1 MAICPLTYD
10 GFKPSNLVAC
20 LPCCWNH
27 KLGSRQIELIPGVI
41 LCHCN
46 RRIRDIDECDMTHP
60 LITSESHTQGEE
72 QKGCVSSSLDRNYLD
87 SSINYGLDVVFE
99 SVHQMTHALC
109 TWLSINFS
117 ACRYGCMC
125 YIFEYRPYVWLF
137 AFRHLQVDTDVIDM
151 IPCGSDDVK
160 PPWTFQTYL
169 GNLPPTATRMS
180 APCVSAWRPPWAR
193 SCWPQAPRASASWLW
208 ILFHVVSKSTLCLI
222 QFVAVSRVNLSQAN
236 VLSLFDFATCIGLSN
251 CFNWK
256 CRVWHEWR
264 LEAGVEVSD

>member
-1 MAICPLTYD
+1 
-10 GFKPSNLVAC
+10 
-20 LPCCWNH
+20 
-27 KLGSRQIELIPGVI
+27 
-41 LCHCN
+41 
-46 RRIRDIDECDMTHP
+46 
-60 LITSESHTQGEE
+60 
-72 QKGCVSSSLDRNYLD
+72 
-87 SSINYGLDVVFE
+87 
-99 SVHQMTHALC
+99 MTHALC

-117 ACRYGCMC
+117 ACRYGYMC
-125 YIFEYRPYVWLF
+125 YICKLWPYVWLF

-151 IPCGSDDVK
+151 ISYESDDVSSDVK

-236 VLSLFDFATCIGLSN
+236 VRSLLFDFATCIGLSK
-251 CFNWK
+251 CFNGK
-256 CRVWHEWR
+256 CCVTWMEVESRCRGLWWMFCENMLDVCVIYSIYCTNYTTHE
-264 LEAGVEVSD
+264 ACMH